1 MCCLAL
7 IAGFIGP
14 RLAAVRLVDLR
25 SDSLGS
31 RFQLVD
37 LAALGILVLPWTTLA
52 YVLMWSVVG
61 GVERLRSGSSWRS
74 VLPIDI
80 ASYSARAAK
89 SRYQST
95 AY

>member
-14 RLAAVRLVDLR
+14 RLAAVVWWIADPTRW
-25 SDSLGS
+25 
-31 RFQLVD
+31 D
-37 LAALGILVLPWTTLA
+37 LAFSSWIWPLLGILVLPWTTLA

-61 GVERLRSGSSWRS
+61 GVEGWEWIVVALGFAIDVATYSS
-74 VLPIDI
+74 
-80 ASYSARAAK
+80 RAAK
-89 SRYQST
+89 SRYQS